1 MPCGKKRDDDFGFER
16 GMGNSAHRSRRK
28 RPSNQLARRRE
39 DHQEARK
46 TGHDADHE
54 YSGYLCRNCAR
65 CHGAP
70 CRAAPR
76 DDAPR
81 NSGSPQRTGSTRGD
95 IMKFLVADDHELI
108 RQGVKGMLRGFDPD
122 AQFDEADSWET
133 LATAARPDANHDLAI
148 VDLHMPGMSGA
159 SSLETLLKAN
169 PALPVVVLSAEE
181 SPDEMRAVLAAGAL
195 GFVPKRQP
203 ASVML
208 KAIELVLSG
217 GAYVPMEA
225 LSLLGSRE
233 THAAGSAAADADRSA
248 GAPVQIA
255 TAQAGRAPGPGAG
268 AVAQTE
274 PVTQVPSLQPHQQH
288 LLENLSPR
296 QQDIMRLVHRGWTN
310 KMIARDLG
318 VAEGTVKVH
327 LSVIFRALGVHNRS
341 TAIAVINGW
350 LEAGKTL

>member
-1 MPCGKKRDDDFGFER
+1 
-16 GMGNSAHRSRRK
+16 
-28 RPSNQLARRRE
+28 
-39 DHQEARK
+39 
-46 TGHDADHE
+46 
-54 YSGYLCRNCAR
+54 
-65 CHGAP
+65 
-70 CRAAPR
+70 
-76 DDAPR
+76 
-81 NSGSPQRTGSTRGD
+81 
-95 IMKFLVADDHELI
+95 MKFLVADDHELI
-108 RQGVKGMLRGFDPD
+108 RQGVKGLLRGLDAD

-133 LATAARPDANHDLAI
+133 LVAAARPDADHDLAI

-159 SSLETLLKAN
+159 ASLATLLAGN

-225 LSLLGSRE
+225 LSLLGARDGAQRE
-233 THAAGSAAADADRSA
+233 AAPSAPFYEDSGATRSAGSAASTAASTTDT
-248 GAPVQIA
+248 PA
-255 TAQAGRAPGPGAG
+255 T
-268 AVAQTE
+268 T
-274 PVTQVPSLQPHQQH
+274 SLLQPHQRH

-310 KMIARDLG
+310 KMIARELG

>member
-1 MPCGKKRDDDFGFER
+1 
-16 GMGNSAHRSRRK
+16 
-28 RPSNQLARRRE
+28 
-39 DHQEARK
+39 
-46 TGHDADHE
+46 
-54 YSGYLCRNCAR
+54 
-65 CHGAP
+65 
-70 CRAAPR
+70 
-76 DDAPR
+76 
-81 NSGSPQRTGSTRGD
+81 
-95 IMKFLVADDHELI
+95 MKFLVADDHELI
-108 RQGVKGMLRGFDPD
+108 RQGVKGLLRNLDPD
-122 AQFDEADSWET
+122 AQFDEADTWET
-133 LATAARPDANHDLAI
+133 LAAAARPDANHDLAI

-159 SSLETLLKAN
+159 TSLEVLLKAN

-225 LSLLGSRE
+225 LSLLGTRE
-233 THAAGSAAADADRSA
+233 QHSAPASAGGADPAAPVESAA
-248 GAPVQIA
+248 QIPA
-255 TAQAGRAPGPGAG
+255 
-268 AVAQTE
+268 
-274 PVTQVPSLQPHQQH
+274 LQPHQQH

-296 QQDIMRLVHRGWTN
+296 QQEIMRLVHRGWTN
-310 KMIARDLG
+310 KMIARELG

-350 LEAGKTL
+350 LEAGKAL

>member
-1 MPCGKKRDDDFGFER
+1 
-16 GMGNSAHRSRRK
+16 
-28 RPSNQLARRRE
+28 
-39 DHQEARK
+39 
-46 TGHDADHE
+46 
-54 YSGYLCRNCAR
+54 
-65 CHGAP
+65 
-70 CRAAPR
+70 
-76 DDAPR
+76 
-81 NSGSPQRTGSTRGD
+81 
-95 IMKFLVADDHELI
+95 MKFLVADDHELI
-108 RQGVKGMLRGFDPD
+108 RQGVKGMLRGLDPD
-122 AQFDEADSWET
+122 AQFDEADTWET
-133 LATAARPDANHDLAI
+133 LAAAARPDADHDLAI

-159 SSLETLLKAN
+159 SSLEVLLKAN

-225 LSLLGSRE
+225 LSLLGSRDAQQSADGCAE
-233 THAAGSAAADADRSA
+233 RAGAAAS
-248 GAPVQIA
+248 QA
-255 TAQAGRAPGPGAG
+255 TAGTAGQSTATL
-268 AVAQTE
+268 TE
-274 PVTQVPSLQPHQQH
+274 PIAQLQALQPHQQH

-310 KMIARDLG
+310 KMIARELG

>member
-1 MPCGKKRDDDFGFER
+1 
-16 GMGNSAHRSRRK
+16 
-28 RPSNQLARRRE
+28 
-39 DHQEARK
+39 
-46 TGHDADHE
+46 
-54 YSGYLCRNCAR
+54 
-65 CHGAP
+65 
-70 CRAAPR
+70 
-76 DDAPR
+76 
-81 NSGSPQRTGSTRGD
+81 
-95 IMKFLVADDHELI
+95 MKFLVADDHELI
-108 RQGVKGMLRGFDPD
+108 RQGVKGLLRGLDPD
-122 AQFDEADSWET
+122 AQFDEADTWET
-133 LATAARPDANHDLAI
+133 LAAAARPDADHDLAI

-159 SSLETLLKAN
+159 SSLEVLLKAN

-233 THAAGSAAADADRSA
+233 TRSA
-248 GAPVQIA
+248 PAPAEAGVA
-255 TAQAGRAPGPGAG
+255 ASAQASGQSGA
-268 AVAQTE
+268 ALTE
-274 PVTQVPSLQPHQQH
+274 PITQIQALQPHQQH

-310 KMIARDLG
+310 KMIARELG

>member
-1 MPCGKKRDDDFGFER
+1 
-16 GMGNSAHRSRRK
+16 
-28 RPSNQLARRRE
+28 
-39 DHQEARK
+39 
-46 TGHDADHE
+46 
-54 YSGYLCRNCAR
+54 
-65 CHGAP
+65 
-70 CRAAPR
+70 
-76 DDAPR
+76 
-81 NSGSPQRTGSTRGD
+81 
-95 IMKFLVADDHELI
+95 MKFLVADDHELI
-108 RQGVKGMLRGFDPD
+108 RQGVKGMLRGLDPD

-133 LATAARPDANHDLAI
+133 LATAARPDADHDLAI

-159 SSLETLLKAN
+159 SSLEVLLKAN

-233 THAAGSAAADADRSA
+233 TKASPVHADTAAEMAL
-248 GAPVQIA
+248 Q
-255 TAQAGRAPGPGAG
+255 GAG
-268 AVAQTE
+268 ASSVAQAAAPTSGVSGVTE
-274 PVTQVPSLQPHQQH
+274 PITQIQSLQPHQQH

>member
-1 MPCGKKRDDDFGFER
+1 
-16 GMGNSAHRSRRK
+16 
-28 RPSNQLARRRE
+28 
-39 DHQEARK
+39 
-46 TGHDADHE
+46 
-54 YSGYLCRNCAR
+54 
-65 CHGAP
+65 
-70 CRAAPR
+70 
-76 DDAPR
+76 
-81 NSGSPQRTGSTRGD
+81 
-95 IMKFLVADDHELI
+95 MKFLVADDHELI
-108 RQGVKGMLRGFDPD
+108 RQGVKGLLRGLDPD

-133 LATAARPDANHDLAI
+133 LAAAARPDADHDLAI
-148 VDLHMPGMSGA
+148 VDLNMPGMGGA
-159 SSLETLLKAN
+159 PSLAILLKAN

-225 LSLLGSRE
+225 LSLLGTRQNAVASGPDTATGSE
-233 THAAGSAAADADRSA
+233 AAVEVPASLTEPLT
-248 GAPVQIA
+248 APVV
-255 TAQAGRAPGPGAG
+255 TA
-268 AVAQTE
+268 
-274 PVTQVPSLQPHQQH
+274 LQPHQQH

-310 KMIARDLG
+310 KMIARELG

>member
-1 MPCGKKRDDDFGFER
+1 
-16 GMGNSAHRSRRK
+16 
-28 RPSNQLARRRE
+28 
-39 DHQEARK
+39 
-46 TGHDADHE
+46 
-54 YSGYLCRNCAR
+54 
-65 CHGAP
+65 
-70 CRAAPR
+70 
-76 DDAPR
+76 
-81 NSGSPQRTGSTRGD
+81 
-95 IMKFLVADDHELI
+95 MKFLVADDHELI
-108 RQGVKGMLRGFDPD
+108 RQGVKGLLRGLDPD

-133 LATAARPDANHDLAI
+133 LATAARPDADHDLAI

-159 SSLETLLKAN
+159 SSLEVLLKAN

-225 LSLLGSRE
+225 LSLLGSR
-233 THAAGSAAADADRSA
+233 D
-248 GAPVQIA
+248 
-255 TAQAGRAPGPGAG
+255 AQAGAGRRRLRSLLRYRRRARRGGAG
-268 AVAQTE
+268 AAAGGVRSSTLTE
-274 PVTQVPSLQPHQQH
+274 PITQVQALQPHQQH

>member
-1 MPCGKKRDDDFGFER
+1 
-16 GMGNSAHRSRRK
+16 
-28 RPSNQLARRRE
+28 
-39 DHQEARK
+39 
-46 TGHDADHE
+46 
-54 YSGYLCRNCAR
+54 
-65 CHGAP
+65 
-70 CRAAPR
+70 
-76 DDAPR
+76 
-81 NSGSPQRTGSTRGD
+81 
-95 IMKFLVADDHELI
+95 MKFLVADDHELI
-108 RQGVKGMLRGFDPD
+108 RQGVKGMLRGFDPE

-148 VDLHMPGMSGA
+148 VDLHMPGMNGA
-159 SSLETLLKAN
+159 TSLEVLLNAN

-233 THAAGSAAADADRSA
+233 TASAAASVSA
-248 GAPVQIA
+248 QTAATAMSVQSAAASGQATAVQI
-255 TAQAGRAPGPGAG
+255 
-268 AVAQTE
+268 E
-274 PVTQVPSLQPHQQH
+274 PLTLVPALQPHQQH

-350 LEAGKTL
+350 LEAGRTL

>member
-1 MPCGKKRDDDFGFER
+1 
-16 GMGNSAHRSRRK
+16 
-28 RPSNQLARRRE
+28 
-39 DHQEARK
+39 
-46 TGHDADHE
+46 
-54 YSGYLCRNCAR
+54 
-65 CHGAP
+65 
-70 CRAAPR
+70 
-76 DDAPR
+76 
-81 NSGSPQRTGSTRGD
+81 
-95 IMKFLVADDHELI
+95 MKFLVADDHELI
-108 RQGVKGMLRGFDPD
+108 RQGVKGLLRGLDPD

-133 LATAARPDANHDLAI
+133 LAAAARPDADHDLAI

-159 SSLETLLKAN
+159 SSLEVLLKAN

-233 THAAGSAAADADRSA
+233 THAEAATERSA
-248 GAPVQIA
+248 QGTAPVSTQGQGGA
-255 TAQAGRAPGPGAG
+255 TL
-268 AVAQTE
+268 TE
-274 PVTQVPSLQPHQQH
+274 PIAQIQALQPHQQH

-310 KMIARDLG
+310 KMIARELG

-350 LEAGKTL
+350 LEAGRTL

>member
-1 MPCGKKRDDDFGFER
+1 
-16 GMGNSAHRSRRK
+16 
-28 RPSNQLARRRE
+28 
-39 DHQEARK
+39 
-46 TGHDADHE
+46 
-54 YSGYLCRNCAR
+54 
-65 CHGAP
+65 
-70 CRAAPR
+70 
-76 DDAPR
+76 
-81 NSGSPQRTGSTRGD
+81 
-95 IMKFLVADDHELI
+95 MKFLVADDHELI
-108 RQGVKGMLRGFDPD
+108 RQGVKGMLRGLDAD

-133 LATAARPDANHDLAI
+133 LAAAARPDADHDLAI

-159 SSLETLLKAN
+159 SSLEILLKAN

-233 THAAGSAAADADRSA
+233 AQSADACAGQTGAGSPQQAPTGSA
-248 GAPVQIA
+248 GAVTLAEP
-255 TAQAGRAPGPGAG
+255 
-268 AVAQTE
+268 VAQL
-274 PVTQVPSLQPHQQH
+274 QALQPHQQH

-310 KMIARDLG
+310 KMIARELG

-341 TAIAVINGW
+341 TAIAVVNGW

>member
-1 MPCGKKRDDDFGFER
+1 
-16 GMGNSAHRSRRK
+16 
-28 RPSNQLARRRE
+28 
-39 DHQEARK
+39 
-46 TGHDADHE
+46 
-54 YSGYLCRNCAR
+54 
-65 CHGAP
+65 
-70 CRAAPR
+70 
-76 DDAPR
+76 
-81 NSGSPQRTGSTRGD
+81 
-95 IMKFLVADDHELI
+95 MKFLVADDHELI
-108 RQGVKGMLRGFDPD
+108 RQGVKGMLRGLDAD

-133 LATAARPDANHDLAI
+133 LAAAARPDADHDLAI

-159 SSLETLLKAN
+159 SSLEMLLKAN

-203 ASVML
+203 ASVMM

-225 LSLLGSRE
+225 LSLLGSRDTPSTE
-233 THAAGSAAADADRSA
+233 SGAPGVVAGGSAAGATTAGPSSA
-248 GAPVQIA
+248 TLVEP
-255 TAQAGRAPGPGAG
+255 
-268 AVAQTE
+268 VAQL
-274 PVTQVPSLQPHQQH
+274 QALQPHQQH

-296 QQDIMRLVHRGWTN
+296 QQEIMRLVHRGWTN
-310 KMIARDLG
+310 KMIARELG

>member
-1 MPCGKKRDDDFGFER
+1 
-16 GMGNSAHRSRRK
+16 
-28 RPSNQLARRRE
+28 
-39 DHQEARK
+39 
-46 TGHDADHE
+46 
-54 YSGYLCRNCAR
+54 
-65 CHGAP
+65 
-70 CRAAPR
+70 
-76 DDAPR
+76 
-81 NSGSPQRTGSTRGD
+81 
-95 IMKFLVADDHELI
+95 MKFLVADDHELI

-133 LATAARPDANHDLAI
+133 LASAARPDANHDLAI

-159 SSLETLLKAN
+159 MSLETLLKAN

-217 GAYVPMEA
+217 GAYVPIEA

-233 THAAGSAAADADRSA
+233 TQAAGCAGADANGPAVVPVPSAAPQSEPLR
-248 GAPVQIA
+248 
-255 TAQAGRAPGPGAG
+255 QA
-268 AVAQTE
+268 
-274 PVTQVPSLQPHQQH
+274 PSLQPHQQH

-310 KMIARDLG
+310 KMIARELG

>member
-1 MPCGKKRDDDFGFER
+1 M
-16 GMGNSAHRSRRK
+16 RK
-28 RPSNQLARRRE
+28 
-39 DHQEARK
+39 
-46 TGHDADHE
+46 
-54 YSGYLCRNCAR
+54 
-65 CHGAP
+65 GANP
-70 CRAAPR
+70 
-76 DDAPR
+76 D
-81 NSGSPQRTGSTRGD
+81 SGD

-108 RQGVKGMLRGFDPD
+108 RQGVKGLLRGLD
-122 AQFDEADSWET
+122 ADATFDEADSWET
-133 LATAARPDANHDLAI
+133 LAAIARPDADHDLAI
-148 VDLHMPGMSGA
+148 VDLHMPGMTGA
-159 SSLETLLKAN
+159 SSLQTLLKAN

-225 LSLLGSRE
+225 LSLLGSRDAASGAASGAE
-233 THAAGSAAADADRSA
+233 TAAAAAGACADAA
-248 GAPVQIA
+248 LATTAAPP
-255 TAQAGRAPGPGAG
+255 TQAPARIDA
-268 AVAQTE
+268 
-274 PVTQVPSLQPHQQH
+274 LQPHQQH

-296 QQDIMRLVHRGWTN
+296 QQEIMRLVHRGWTN

-318 VAEGTVKVH
+318 VAEGTIKVH
-327 LSVIFRALGVHNRS
+327 LSVIFRALGVHNRA

>member
-1 MPCGKKRDDDFGFER
+1 
-16 GMGNSAHRSRRK
+16 
-28 RPSNQLARRRE
+28 
-39 DHQEARK
+39 
-46 TGHDADHE
+46 
-54 YSGYLCRNCAR
+54 
-65 CHGAP
+65 
-70 CRAAPR
+70 
-76 DDAPR
+76 
-81 NSGSPQRTGSTRGD
+81 
-95 IMKFLVADDHELI
+95 MKFLVADDHELI
-108 RQGVKGMLRGFDPD
+108 RQGVKGMLRGFDAD

-133 LATAARPDANHDLAI
+133 LASAARPDANHDLAI

-159 SSLETLLKAN
+159 SSLEALLKAN

-225 LSLLGSRE
+225 LSLLGSRD
-233 THAAGSAAADADRSA
+233 AQASGSGTDVALSA
-248 GAPVQIA
+248 GVG
-255 TAQAGRAPGPGAG
+255 AQAGGSATTTATAARGA
-268 AVAQTE
+268 AVAQIE
-274 PVTQVPSLQPHQQH
+274 PLTQLPSLQPHQQH

>member
-1 MPCGKKRDDDFGFER
+1 
-16 GMGNSAHRSRRK
+16 
-28 RPSNQLARRRE
+28 
-39 DHQEARK
+39 
-46 TGHDADHE
+46 
-54 YSGYLCRNCAR
+54 
-65 CHGAP
+65 
-70 CRAAPR
+70 
-76 DDAPR
+76 
-81 NSGSPQRTGSTRGD
+81 
-95 IMKFLVADDHELI
+95 MKFLVADDHELT

-133 LATAARPDANHDLAI
+133 LASAARPDANHDLAI

-159 SSLETLLKAN
+159 KSLETLLRAN

-233 THAAGSAAADADRSA
+233 TQAVGCAAADPDGSAVVPVRSA
-248 GAPVQIA
+248 AP
-255 TAQAGRAPGPGAG
+255 
-268 AVAQTE
+268 QTE
-274 PVTQVPSLQPHQQH
+274 PITQVPALQPHQQH

>member
-1 MPCGKKRDDDFGFER
+1 
-16 GMGNSAHRSRRK
+16 
-28 RPSNQLARRRE
+28 
-39 DHQEARK
+39 
-46 TGHDADHE
+46 
-54 YSGYLCRNCAR
+54 
-65 CHGAP
+65 
-70 CRAAPR
+70 
-76 DDAPR
+76 
-81 NSGSPQRTGSTRGD
+81 
-95 IMKFLVADDHELI
+95 MKFLVADDHELI
-108 RQGVKGMLRGFDPD
+108 RQGVKGMLRGFDPE

-159 SSLETLLKAN
+159 SSLEALLKAN

-181 SPDEMRAVLAAGAL
+181 SPNEMRAVLAAGAL

-225 LSLLGSRE
+225 LSLLGSRDTQTADACAGAASGTASE
-233 THAAGSAAADADRSA
+233 AAAVAGIAAQSAAQATAHASGEGSAAR
-248 GAPVQIA
+248 
-255 TAQAGRAPGPGAG
+255 
-268 AVAQTE
+268 TE
-274 PVTQVPSLQPHQQH
+274 PLTQVPALQPHQQH

>member
-1 MPCGKKRDDDFGFER
+1 
-16 GMGNSAHRSRRK
+16 
-28 RPSNQLARRRE
+28 
-39 DHQEARK
+39 
-46 TGHDADHE
+46 
-54 YSGYLCRNCAR
+54 
-65 CHGAP
+65 
-70 CRAAPR
+70 
-76 DDAPR
+76 
-81 NSGSPQRTGSTRGD
+81 
-95 IMKFLVADDHELI
+95 MKFLVADDHELI
-108 RQGVKGMLRGFDPD
+108 RQGVKGLLRGLDPD
-122 AQFDEADSWET
+122 AQFDEADTWDT
-133 LATAARPDANHDLAI
+133 LAAAARPDADHDLAI

-159 SSLETLLKAN
+159 ASLEILLKEN

-225 LSLLGSRE
+225 LSLLGARE
-233 THAAGSAAADADRSA
+233 
-248 GAPVQIA
+248 
-255 TAQAGRAPGPGAG
+255 AGRAAPS
-268 AVAQTE
+268 VTE
-274 PVTQVPSLQPHQQH
+274 PIAHVEALQPHQQH
-288 LLENLSPR
+288 LLENLAPR

-310 KMIARDLG
+310 KMIARELG

-350 LEAGKTL
+350 LEAGRTL

>member
-1 MPCGKKRDDDFGFER
+1 
-16 GMGNSAHRSRRK
+16 
-28 RPSNQLARRRE
+28 
-39 DHQEARK
+39 
-46 TGHDADHE
+46 
-54 YSGYLCRNCAR
+54 
-65 CHGAP
+65 
-70 CRAAPR
+70 
-76 DDAPR
+76 
-81 NSGSPQRTGSTRGD
+81 
-95 IMKFLVADDHELI
+95 MKFLVADDHELI
-108 RQGVKGMLRGFDPD
+108 RQGVKGMLRNFDPD

-133 LATAARPDANHDLAI
+133 LATAARPDADHDLAI

-159 SSLETLLKAN
+159 SSLEVLLKAN

-233 THAAGSAAADADRSA
+233 TRTAPGRADAPAGGVPGQDTAAGQSEPAHPP
-248 GAPVQIA
+248 AP
-255 TAQAGRAPGPGAG
+255 APL
-268 AVAQTE
+268 TE
-274 PVTQVPSLQPHQQH
+274 PITQVPSLQPHQQH

-341 TAIAVINGW
+341 TAIAVVNGW

>member
-1 MPCGKKRDDDFGFER
+1 
-16 GMGNSAHRSRRK
+16 
-28 RPSNQLARRRE
+28 
-39 DHQEARK
+39 
-46 TGHDADHE
+46 
-54 YSGYLCRNCAR
+54 
-65 CHGAP
+65 
-70 CRAAPR
+70 
-76 DDAPR
+76 
-81 NSGSPQRTGSTRGD
+81 
-95 IMKFLVADDHELI
+95 MKFLVADDHELI
-108 RQGVKGMLRGFDPD
+108 RQGVKGLLRGLDPD

-133 LATAARPDANHDLAI
+133 LAAAARPDANHDLAI
-148 VDLHMPGMSGA
+148 VDLHMPGMGGA
-159 SSLETLLKAN
+159 PSLEVLLKEN

-225 LSLLGSRE
+225 LSLLGTRE
-233 THAAGSAAADADRSA
+233 AAPAAAAASTASASSTATAPA
-248 GAPVQIA
+248 GAAAA
-255 TAQAGRAPGPGAG
+255 TALRAL
-268 AVAQTE
+268 E
-274 PVTQVPSLQPHQQH
+274 PVAPSQPLQPHQQH

-296 QQDIMRLVHRGWTN
+296 QQEIMRLVHRGWTN
-310 KMIARDLG
+310 KMIARELG

-341 TAIAVINGW
+341 MAIAVINGW

>member
-1 MPCGKKRDDDFGFER
+1 
-16 GMGNSAHRSRRK
+16 
-28 RPSNQLARRRE
+28 
-39 DHQEARK
+39 
-46 TGHDADHE
+46 
-54 YSGYLCRNCAR
+54 
-65 CHGAP
+65 
-70 CRAAPR
+70 
-76 DDAPR
+76 
-81 NSGSPQRTGSTRGD
+81 
-95 IMKFLVADDHELI
+95 MKFLVADDHELI
-108 RQGVKGMLRGFDPD
+108 RQGVKGLLRGLDPD
-122 AQFDEADSWET
+122 AQFDEADTWDT
-133 LATAARPDANHDLAI
+133 LAAAARPDADHDLAI

-159 SSLETLLKAN
+159 ASLEILLKEN

-225 LSLLGSRE
+225 LSLLGARE
-233 THAAGSAAADADRSA
+233 AARAVPGGAGGAGSSQATLSVIE
-248 GAPVQIA
+248 PIVQV
-255 TAQAGRAPGPGAG
+255 QA
-268 AVAQTE
+268 
-274 PVTQVPSLQPHQQH
+274 LQPHQQH

-310 KMIARDLG
+310 KMIARELG

>member
-1 MPCGKKRDDDFGFER
+1 
-16 GMGNSAHRSRRK
+16 
-28 RPSNQLARRRE
+28 
-39 DHQEARK
+39 
-46 TGHDADHE
+46 
-54 YSGYLCRNCAR
+54 
-65 CHGAP
+65 
-70 CRAAPR
+70 
-76 DDAPR
+76 
-81 NSGSPQRTGSTRGD
+81 
-95 IMKFLVADDHELI
+95 MKFLVADDHELI
-108 RQGVKGMLRGFDPD
+108 RQGVKGLLRGLDPD
-122 AQFDEADSWET
+122 AVFDEADSWET
-133 LATAARPDANHDLAI
+133 LAAAARPDADHDLAI
-148 VDLHMPGMSGA
+148 VDLHMPGMTGA
-159 SSLETLLKAN
+159 SSLQTLLKAN

-233 THAAGSAAADADRSA
+233 ATTATATATAPAETALAAGASASAAQTSA
-248 GAPVQIA
+248 ALPEAAPVA
-255 TAQAGRAPGPGAG
+255 RVEA
-268 AVAQTE
+268 
-274 PVTQVPSLQPHQQH
+274 LQPHQQH

-296 QQDIMRLVHRGWTN
+296 QQEIMRLVHRGWTN

-318 VAEGTVKVH
+318 VAEGTIKVH
-327 LSVIFRALGVHNRS
+327 LSVIFRALGVHNRA

>member
-1 MPCGKKRDDDFGFER
+1 
-16 GMGNSAHRSRRK
+16 
-28 RPSNQLARRRE
+28 
-39 DHQEARK
+39 
-46 TGHDADHE
+46 
-54 YSGYLCRNCAR
+54 
-65 CHGAP
+65 
-70 CRAAPR
+70 
-76 DDAPR
+76 
-81 NSGSPQRTGSTRGD
+81 
-95 IMKFLVADDHELI
+95 MKFLVADDHELI
-108 RQGVKGMLRGFDPD
+108 RQGVKGLLRGLDPD

-133 LATAARPDANHDLAI
+133 LAAAARPDANHDLAI

-159 SSLETLLKAN
+159 SSLEMLLKAN

-233 THAAGSAAADADRSA
+233 TQSAPAHA
-248 GAPVQIA
+248 GAPDELAAQGTAHA
-255 TAQAGRAPGPGAG
+255 TTQAGAG
-268 AVAQTE
+268 LTE
-274 PVTQVPSLQPHQQH
+274 PITQIQALQPHQQH

-310 KMIARDLG
+310 KMIARELG

>member
-1 MPCGKKRDDDFGFER
+1 
-16 GMGNSAHRSRRK
+16 
-28 RPSNQLARRRE
+28 
-39 DHQEARK
+39 
-46 TGHDADHE
+46 
-54 YSGYLCRNCAR
+54 
-65 CHGAP
+65 
-70 CRAAPR
+70 
-76 DDAPR
+76 
-81 NSGSPQRTGSTRGD
+81 
-95 IMKFLVADDHELI
+95 MKFLVADDHELI
-108 RQGVKGMLRGFDPD
+108 RQGVKGLLRGLDPD
-122 AQFDEADSWET
+122 AQFDEAESWET
-133 LATAARPDANHDLAI
+133 LAAAARPDADHDLAI

-159 SSLETLLKAN
+159 SSLELLLKAN

-233 THAAGSAAADADRSA
+233 TQTSSSARAEAAAELAA
-248 GAPVQIA
+248 QGATGGAAHASTQGG
-255 TAQAGRAPGPGAG
+255 TAL
-268 AVAQTE
+268 TE
-274 PVTQVPSLQPHQQH
+274 PIMQIQALQPHQQH

-310 KMIARDLG
+310 KMIARELG

-350 LEAGKTL
+350 LEAGRTL

>member
-1 MPCGKKRDDDFGFER
+1 
-16 GMGNSAHRSRRK
+16 
-28 RPSNQLARRRE
+28 
-39 DHQEARK
+39 
-46 TGHDADHE
+46 
-54 YSGYLCRNCAR
+54 
-65 CHGAP
+65 
-70 CRAAPR
+70 
-76 DDAPR
+76 
-81 NSGSPQRTGSTRGD
+81 
-95 IMKFLVADDHELI
+95 MKFLVADDHELI
-108 RQGVKGMLRGFDPD
+108 RQGVKGLLRGLDPD

-133 LATAARPDANHDLAI
+133 LATAARPDADHDLAI

-159 SSLETLLKAN
+159 SSLEVLLKAN

-225 LSLLGSRE
+225 LSLLGSRD
-233 THAAGSAAADADRSA
+233 TQAASGCGGVAAGSSIQ
-248 GAPVQIA
+248 GGSQSV
-255 TAQAGRAPGPGAG
+255 GGPGQVSGETG
-268 AVAQTE
+268 AALTE
-274 PVTQVPSLQPHQQH
+274 PITQVQGLQPHQQH

>member
-1 MPCGKKRDDDFGFER
+1 
-16 GMGNSAHRSRRK
+16 
-28 RPSNQLARRRE
+28 
-39 DHQEARK
+39 
-46 TGHDADHE
+46 
-54 YSGYLCRNCAR
+54 
-65 CHGAP
+65 
-70 CRAAPR
+70 
-76 DDAPR
+76 
-81 NSGSPQRTGSTRGD
+81 
-95 IMKFLVADDHELI
+95 MKFLVADDHELI
-108 RQGVKGMLRGFDPD
+108 RQGVKGMLRGLDPD

-133 LATAARPDANHDLAI
+133 LAGAARPDANHDLAI
-148 VDLHMPGMSGA
+148 VDLHMPGMNGA
-159 SSLETLLKAN
+159 TSLEALLSAN

-233 THAAGSAAADADRSA
+233 SANSGASVAAN
-248 GAPVQIA
+248 A
-255 TAQAGRAPGPGAG
+255 TAQAATAG
-268 AVAQTE
+268 ITAHSAAASGHATAVQTE
-274 PVTQVPSLQPHQQH
+274 PLTLAPALQPHQQH

-310 KMIARDLG
+310 KMIARELG

>member
-1 MPCGKKRDDDFGFER
+1 
-16 GMGNSAHRSRRK
+16 
-28 RPSNQLARRRE
+28 
-39 DHQEARK
+39 
-46 TGHDADHE
+46 
-54 YSGYLCRNCAR
+54 
-65 CHGAP
+65 
-70 CRAAPR
+70 
-76 DDAPR
+76 
-81 NSGSPQRTGSTRGD
+81 
-95 IMKFLVADDHELI
+95 MKFLVADDHELI
-108 RQGVKGMLRGFDPD
+108 RQGVKGLLRGLDPD
-122 AQFDEADSWET
+122 AQFDEADTWES
-133 LATAARPDANHDLAI
+133 LAAAARPGADHDLAI
-148 VDLHMPGMSGA
+148 VDLHMPGMHGA
-159 SSLETLLKAN
+159 CSLHSLLKAN

-233 THAAGSAAADADRSA
+233 TASS
-248 GAPVQIA
+248 GAP
-255 TAQAGRAPGPGAG
+255 P
-268 AVAQTE
+268 E
-274 PVTQVPSLQPHQQH
+274 PEPPARVEALQPHQQH

-296 QQDIMRLVHRGWTN
+296 QQQIMRLVHRGSTN

-318 VAEGTVKVH
+318 VAEGTIKVH
-327 LSVIFRALGVHNRS
+327 LSVIFRALGVHNRA

>member
-1 MPCGKKRDDDFGFER
+1 
-16 GMGNSAHRSRRK
+16 
-28 RPSNQLARRRE
+28 
-39 DHQEARK
+39 
-46 TGHDADHE
+46 
-54 YSGYLCRNCAR
+54 
-65 CHGAP
+65 
-70 CRAAPR
+70 
-76 DDAPR
+76 
-81 NSGSPQRTGSTRGD
+81 
-95 IMKFLVADDHELI
+95 MKFLVADDHELI

-133 LATAARPDANHDLAI
+133 LATAARPDADHDLAI
-148 VDLHMPGMSGA
+148 VDLHMPGMNGA
-159 SSLETLLKAN
+159 TSLEALLKAN

-225 LSLLGSRE
+225 LSLLGSRD
-233 THAAGSAAADADRSA
+233 TRVAPGGGDAAAAGFAGLRGQDGAGQGA
-248 GAPVQIA
+248 GAPA
-255 TAQAGRAPGPGAG
+255 ESL
-268 AVAQTE
+268 TE
-274 PVTQVPSLQPHQQH
+274 PITLVPSLQPHQQH

-310 KMIARDLG
+310 KMIARELG